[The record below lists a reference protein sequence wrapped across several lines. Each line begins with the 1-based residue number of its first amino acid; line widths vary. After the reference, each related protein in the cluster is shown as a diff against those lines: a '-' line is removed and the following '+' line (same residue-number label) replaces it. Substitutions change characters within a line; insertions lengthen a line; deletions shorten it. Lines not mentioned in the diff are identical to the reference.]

1 LVAPDAAAHEI
12 VAVPVPG
19 LVVATREPGIV
30 PTAYVVLAKNP
41 VLQVRLRKIVRD
53 VSFFF
58 IFNLKRPK

>member
-1 LVAPDAAAHEI
+1 
-12 VAVPVPG
+12 
-19 LVVATREPGIV
+19 V